1 MSTHYLKLTKKTA
14 VLTCHVP
21 NRTCMPALPRHY
33 ISITFNYMQIHCQF
47 TLCLNFLRSTN
58 AKNRTDITANTAP
71 TNPIYDIAPLSHTI
85 PPIQLPPPIPRLK
98 SPEYMADLRL
108 GSYIK
113 RHGRDS
119 PECTE
124 NDHSCQ
130 AL

>member
-1 MSTHYLKLTKKTA
+1 MIITASCLHDIIILIICQPIIWNLLKKTA

-33 ISITFNYMQIHCQF
+33 ISITFNYMQIRCQF

-98 SPEYMADLRL
+98 SPEYMAVA
-108 GSYIK
+108 S
-113 RHGRDS
+113 H
-119 PECTE
+119 P
-124 NDHSCQ
+124 HF
-130 AL
+130 